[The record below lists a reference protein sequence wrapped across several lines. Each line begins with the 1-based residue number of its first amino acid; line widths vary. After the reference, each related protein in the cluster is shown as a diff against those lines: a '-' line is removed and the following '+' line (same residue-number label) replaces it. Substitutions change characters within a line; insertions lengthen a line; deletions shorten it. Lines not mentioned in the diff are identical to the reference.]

1 MPPDT
6 TRLHAQRAPDDS
18 VLSKLQ
24 FLSDI
29 HIWPLRTHLNPHR
42 WLDNFRP
49 TERPYAINILN
60 VFLYFS
66 NPMVDA
72 IFRATVHS
80 LSADLT
86 AQSTSL
92 ASAKS
97 LWRRYL
103 SSVNVTYVEGEQPNP
118 TDSGLLFAR
127 KARQVL
133 NIPQTQIVKPRDAL
147 NTLAQTPD
155 TPILFVDDFVGSGN
169 QMVATWHRKYQLDSG
184 YETSFSEVSHADT
197 HLVYV
202 PLVATRIGLAA
213 LNTECPQLTT
223 RPAYSLDNRYSLLS
237 DDSVLWPANLRENAA
252 DVLYDVSL
260 RAGIVDNIDYGWKGF
275 HDLALAIAFEHSVP
289 DATLPLI
296 YWEKNGWRPLIRRT

>member
-6 TRLHAQRAPDDS
+6 NRLHAQRAPDAL

-24 FLSDI
+24 FLADI

-49 TERPYAINILN
+49 TERPYAVNILN
-60 VFLYFS
+60 VFLYLS
-66 NPMVDA
+66 NPIVDT
-72 IFRATVHS
+72 IFRATVHAM
-80 LSADLT
+80 SAALT
-86 AQSTSL
+86 SQATSL
-92 ASAKS
+92 ANAKA

-103 SSVNVTYVEGEQPNP
+103 SSVKVTYVEGEQPNP

-133 NIPQTQIVKPRDAL
+133 NIPQTQIANPRDAL
-147 NTLAQTPD
+147 NELVQSPK
-155 TPILFVDDFVGSGN
+155 TPIMFVDDFVGSGN
-169 QMVATWHRKYQLDSG
+169 QMVATWHRKYQLASG

-202 PLVATRIGLAA
+202 PLVATRTGLAA
-213 LNTECPQLTT
+213 LNTSCPQLMT
-223 RPAYSLDNRYSLLS
+223 RPAYSLDSRYSLLS
-237 DDSVLWPANLRENAA
+237 DDSVLWPTNLRENAA
-252 DVLYDVSL
+252 DVLYHVSR
-260 RAGIVDNIDYGWKGF
+260 RAGIVDSLDYSWRGF
-275 HDLALAIAFEHSVP
+275 HDLALALAFEHSVP

-296 YWEKNGWRPLIRRT
+296 YWEKNGWKPLIRKT